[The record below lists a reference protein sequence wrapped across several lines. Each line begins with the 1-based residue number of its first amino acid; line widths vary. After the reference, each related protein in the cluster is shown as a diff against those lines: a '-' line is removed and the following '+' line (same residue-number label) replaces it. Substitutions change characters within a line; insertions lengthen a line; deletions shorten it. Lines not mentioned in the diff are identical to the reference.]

1 MYVSKYTLDPSM
13 NFFNLSNRNNNNVF
27 NYEHIM
33 EVICH

>member
-13 NFFNLSNRNNNNVF
+13 NFFNLSNRINNNVF

-33 EVICH
+33 EVE